1 MNYEFNIEPSYYVG
15 TGGSG
20 GCGALRF
27 NGTSDAADGESRS
40 QLTALADL
48 WGKLMIK
55 GEIDSAAEDSE
66 KKGEEKSMTVVRALK
81 GLDVERIVVSPHGKA
96 TIVFWGDGSKTI
108 VKRAE
113 DEEFDLYAAFT
124 AAVAKKI
131 YGTNSALKKMIYRK
145 VEYQK
150 EKRG

>member
-20 GCGALRF
+20 GCGVLRF
-27 NGTSDAADGESRS
+27 NTTSDAADGESRS
-40 QLTALADL
+40 PLTALADS
-48 WGKLMIK
+48 WGNVMIEGK
-55 GEIDSAAEDSE
+55 IDSAAEDSE

-81 GLDVERIVVSPHGKA
+81 GLDVDRIVVSPQGKA

-150 EKRG
+150 ENRG